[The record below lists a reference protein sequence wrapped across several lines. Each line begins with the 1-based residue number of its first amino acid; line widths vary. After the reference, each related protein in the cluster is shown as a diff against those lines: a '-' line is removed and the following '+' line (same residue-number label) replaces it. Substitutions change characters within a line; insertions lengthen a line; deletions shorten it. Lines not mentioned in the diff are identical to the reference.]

1 MLIRVRIYKPHAA
14 TWTQE
19 DSDSMRFEPGWDG
32 NTKTGCARSTA
43 GVTGSVVVVLCE
55 GRRHRDSAR
64 ARDLPESPPSPSLR
78 KSWLVGIA
86 PGCQLIFSTPCQL
99 TSIFGPGNRRQALA
113 HSTEGAAGVDSDTG
127 GGHTITRVLQYR
139 AESTSPS
146 TRSPTV

>member
-1 MLIRVRIYKPHAA
+1 MVCRLSRDGMKMLR
-14 TWTQE
+14 
-19 DSDSMRFEPGWDG
+19 WDVQG
-32 NTKTGCARSTA
+32 ILLL
-43 GVTGSVVVVLCE
+43 VTGSVMLVLCE
-55 GRRHRDSAR
+55 RKRRRDSAR
-64 ARDLPESPPSPSLR
+64 VRELPESPPSLSLC

-99 TSIFGPGNRRQALA
+99 TAIFGPGNRRQALA

-127 GGHTITRVLQYR
+127 GGHTITRVLQYH